1 MILHLSAAL
10 AKKLRVP
17 LSFPNM
23 PVLQTGRADSWSAD
37 ILKIKGKARMVL
49 VMHDAS
55 QWPLLIPIESC
66 VTYEAF
72 IQTLIIFISGN
83 YMSFNKPFDP
93 TNQDIIVT
101 RRTNRTL
108 IGYMN
113 DAKRCAALNAILQLN
128 KHGAINWSEITDSL
142 AKTPYNSK
150 DGFFIPRDKFPG

>member
-17 LSFPNM
+17 LSFANM
-23 PVLQTGRADSWSAD
+23 PVLQTGRTDSWSAD
-37 ILKIKGKARMVL
+37 ILKIKGRARMVL

-55 QWPLLIPIESC
+55 QWPLLIPIEGC
-66 VTYEAF
+66 GTYEEF
-72 IQTLIIFISGN
+72 IQLLMVVMAGN
-83 YMSFNKPFDP
+83 YLAFDKPFDHA
-93 TNQDIIVT
+93 NQEIIVT

-113 DAKRCAALNAILQLN
+113 DAKRCAELRALMDL
-128 KHGAINWSEITDSL
+128 KERGSINWSEITDSL

-150 DGFFIPRDKFPG
+150 SGFFIPRDKFPG

>member
-23 PVLQTGRADSWSAD
+23 PVLQTGRSDSWSAD
-37 ILKIKGKARMVL
+37 ILKVRGRERMVL

-55 QWPLLIPIESC
+55 QWPLLIPIEGC
-66 VTYEAF
+66 GTYEEFLQLLMVVMA
-72 IQTLIIFISGN
+72 GN
-83 YMSFNKPFDP
+83 YLAFDKPFDHA
-93 TNQDIIVT
+93 NQEIILT

-113 DAKRCAALNAILQLN
+113 DAKRCAELKAIIHIQDR
-128 KHGAINWSEITDSL
+128 GAINWSDITASL
-142 AKTPYNSK
+142 SKTPYNSK
-150 DGFFIPRDKFPG
+150 TGFFIPRDKFPG